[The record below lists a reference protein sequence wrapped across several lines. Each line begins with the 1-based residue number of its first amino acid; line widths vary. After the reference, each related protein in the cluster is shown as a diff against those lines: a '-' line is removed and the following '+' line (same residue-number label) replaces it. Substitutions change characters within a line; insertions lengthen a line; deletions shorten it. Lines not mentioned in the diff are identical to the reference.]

1 MLQRG
6 RIFPTGARRGIHDR
20 GYPVI
25 ALPLS
30 KKRVRH
36 MSKPIEDYGLIGNM
50 LSAALVSRD
59 GSIDWLCLPDFSSA
73 ACFAALL
80 GNEEH
85 GCWHLRPRGEFTSR
99 RRYIPCTAVLET
111 RFDTATGSVTL
122 FDFMPLSDDEERV
135 DVVRIVRGDHGHV
148 DMDMDLVLRFNY
160 GQAVPWVR
168 RRDYGISAVAG
179 PDAVELHTPAPL
191 EGKDLRTVSRFT
203 VRAGDHVPFTM
214 SYHPSHKTP
223 HFVPDRLESLD
234 RTVAWWKEWA
244 KHCRTDKRFPEW
256 HDAIVRSLITLKLL
270 TYRPTG
276 GIVAA
281 PTTSLPENLG
291 GTRNWDYRYC
301 WLRDSAL
308 TLYALLNAGYRE
320 EAEAWRQWL
329 MRTSAGHPNQLQIM
343 YGIAGERSLP
353 EMEIPWLPGYED
365 SKPVRIGNAAS
376 AQIQMDI
383 YGELI
388 DTLHAAREAEL
399 APLEQAW
406 RLQRVLLT
414 PLEHGWDTEDHG
426 IWEVRG
432 KRRAF
437 THSRLMCW
445 VGFDRAIKSAER
457 FGLEGPVDRWRRTRD
472 AIRTD
477 ILQHGF
483 NQELD
488 SFVQCYDG
496 KALDASLL
504 LIPQVGFL
512 PIGDPRVAGTVQAIE
527 KGLMRDGLVMRYVP
541 EESDDGLAQDEGV
554 FLACSF
560 WLVDAYVM
568 QGRLDE
574 AVALFER
581 LLSLRNDL
589 GLLAEE
595 YDPVR
600 KRLVGNFPQAFSH
613 IGLINS
619 AYNLLQAQGPARQRS
634 RSAAPHNGSATHKEN
649 HVTAGNAPVTE
660 PAPAAES
667 VEAAEPATAAVM
679 APQSPV

>member
-1 MLQRG
+1 MIGLRSSMAPPG
-6 RIFPTGARRGIHDR
+6 ELCF
-20 GYPVI
+20 
-25 ALPLS
+25 
-30 KKRVRH
+30 
-36 MSKPIEDYGLIGNM
+36 MSKPLEDYGIIGNM
-50 LSAALVSRD
+50 LSSALVSRD
-59 GSIDWLCLPDFSSA
+59 GSIDWLCLPHFNSA

-80 GNEEH
+80 GTEEH
-85 GCWHLRPRGEFTSR
+85 GCWRLRPRGVFKSH
-99 RRYIPCTAVLET
+99 RRYIRGTAVLET
-111 RFDTATGSVTL
+111 RFETATGAVTL

-135 DVVRIVRGDHGHV
+135 DVVRIVRGDQGHV

-179 PDAVELHTPAPL
+179 PDAVELHTQAPL

-203 VRAGDHVPFTM
+203 VRAGEHVPFTL
-214 SYHPSHKTP
+214 SYHPSHKVP

-234 RTVAWWKEWA
+234 RTVAWWKEWS
-244 KHCRTDKRFPEW
+244 KRCRSDHRFPEW

-270 TYRPTG
+270 TFRPTG

-281 PTTSLPENLG
+281 PTTSLPENIG

-320 EAEAWRQWL
+320 EAEAWRMWL
-329 MRTSAGHPNQLQIM
+329 MRASAGHPNQLQIM

-353 EMEIPWLPGYED
+353 EMEIPWLPGYEN

-406 RLQRVLLT
+406 RLQRILLT
-414 PLEHGWDTEDHG
+414 PLEHGWNTEDHG

-432 KRRAF
+432 ARRAF

-445 VGFDRAIKSAER
+445 VGFDRAVKSAER
-457 FGLEGPVDRWRRTRD
+457 FGLQGPVQRWRHIRD
-472 AIRTD
+472 TIRAD
-477 ILQHGF
+477 ILQNGF
-483 NQELD
+483 DRDLN
-488 SFVQCYDG
+488 SFVQYYGG
-496 KALDASLL
+496 KGLDASLL

-512 PIGDPRVAGTVQAIE
+512 PINDPRVTGTVQAIE
-527 KGLMRDGLVMRYVP
+527 KGLLRDGLVMRYVP
-541 EESDDGLAQDEGV
+541 EQSDDGLAQDEGV

-560 WLVDAYVM
+560 WLADAYVM

-574 AVALFER
+574 GAALFER

-595 YDPVR
+595 YDPIR
-600 KRLVGNFPQAFSH
+600 QRMVGNFPQAFSH
-613 IGLINS
+613 IGLINT

-634 RSAAPHNGSATHKEN
+634 HSSAPHNGSAPHQTSPS
-649 HVTAGNAPVTE
+649 AGTE
-660 PAPAAES
+660 AASSAAEH
-667 VEAAEPATAAVM
+667 AATAHSASE
-679 APQSPV
+679 QSAALESPSEHTAKTPEAT